1 MTEAEQRRREVCIPV
16 GERIRHFRDEARMT
30 KEGLAEAA
38 DISTQY
44 VSDIEQGRKCM
55 NFIIF
60 GRIAKALHIDMETL
74 LYGCRAESP
83 AEAWAMEYLRELTPM
98 DRQYAADMLI
108 HAARAILGSGPEDQ
122 GVRR

>member
-16 GERIRHFRDEARMT
+16 GERIRHFREEARMT

-98 DRQYAADMLI
+98 DRQYAP
-108 HAARAILGSGPEDQ
+108 RTC
-122 GVRR
+122 